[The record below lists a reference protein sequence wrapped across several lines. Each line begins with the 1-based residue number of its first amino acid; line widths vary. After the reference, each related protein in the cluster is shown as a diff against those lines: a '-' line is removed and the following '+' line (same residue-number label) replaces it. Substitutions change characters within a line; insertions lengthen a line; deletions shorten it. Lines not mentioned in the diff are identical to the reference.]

1 MHQIFKSNP
10 EGTLEEL
17 DQAERNAWIN
27 IVAPTSEEINQLAD
41 EYNIPLEFLED
52 PLDKDESARIERDDD
67 TDSVLII
74 CDFPIVDEDDIH
86 YASFETIPMGIIL
99 TKDYFI
105 TICTIDSSIIQ
116 SFIKRRI
123 KGFYTHMKTRF
134 ALQILYMI
142 STQFLRHLKR
152 LNRQTDLIEK
162 ELHESMKNKQLYD
175 LMGIE
180 KSLVYFVTALK
191 SNKLV
196 LDKMMRQNI
205 VKMYEE
211 DQDLLEDVIIENRQG
226 IEMAEV
232 HSNILSGMMDAYASI
247 ISNNMNIVM
256 KFLTSF
262 TIILTIPTMV
272 FSFYGMNVKLPFEN
286 LPLAWILAL
295 GMSFGIAGLL
305 GFVFWRRKFF

>member
-1 MHQIFKSNP
+1 MHQIFKSD
-10 EGTLEEL
+10 EDGKLMELEV
-17 DQAERNAWIN
+17 AERNSWIN
-27 IVAPTSEEINQLAD
+27 IVAPTSEEINQVA
-41 EYNIPLEFLED
+41 ENYNIPLEFLED

-67 TDSVLII
+67 TEAVLII
-74 CDFPIVDEDDIH
+74 CDFPVVDEDDIH

-99 TKDYFI
+99 TKDHFI

-152 LNRQTDLIEK
+152 LNRQTDEIEK

-196 LDKMMRQNI
+196 LDKMMRQHI

-272 FSFYGMNVKLPFEN
+272 FSFYGMNVELPFMGM
-286 LPLAWILAL
+286 PLAWILTL
-295 GMSFGIAGLL
+295 GISFGIAGVLAL
-305 GFVFWRRKFF
+305 VFWRRKFF